1 MGQFRRYHEFLYFA
15 VRQAILEVA
24 EDLLTDRHK
33 APGSGLLGRGHF
45 GYCLHPFVLEID
57 VDAVRFEVL
66 PILLQDGPFREFCDV
81 EKVITLEQVE
91 STINLLMAY
100 SDRLKKSKWAIVTSK
115 PASYGMMRLLS
126 VHAEKI
132 PLLVRVFKDHKTAG
146 RWLASGMSKKSA

>member
-1 MGQFRRYHEFLYFA
+1 MPIHFKVNKEKHQIEANLSGVVTIAEMLETINKSIQHPDFEPGFN
-15 VRQAILEVA
+15 ILS
-24 EDLLTDRHK
+24 DH
-33 APGSGLLGRGHF
+33 
-45 GYCLHPFVLEID
+45 
-57 VDAVRFEVL
+57 
-66 PILLQDGPFREFCDV
+66 CDV